1 MLHVLALS
9 LINASFVY
17 VNRYVPIRGTSSESQ
32 QFLRSKRSR
41 DRSVHAIEVYE
52 RYNNTTACFEEA
64 SLWLP
69 ALLNAVASL
78 GETLVGYLTLNAL
91 SESVH

>member
-1 MLHVLALS
+1 MCY
-9 LINASFVY
+9 LI
-17 VNRYVPIRGTSSESQ
+17 RYVPIRGSNNESQ

-52 RYNNTTACFEEA
+52 RYNNTTASFEEA

-69 ALLNAVASL
+69 ALLKAVASL
-78 GETLVGYLTLNAL
+78 GESLVG
-91 SESVH
+91 